1 MNMVKTETGGGSM
14 KRIREQGRI
23 PLEDV
28 LPLATPFVINIDP
41 ASTCNFK
48 CNYCFH
54 AGNQMHTKGAM
65 KWGTYSRI
73 ISDILQFD
81 SPIKTLRLYAFG
93 EPLLNPN
100 FADMIE
106 LAKDRQVSEDI
117 DTTTNGS
124 LLNPKLNRK
133 IINAGIDRINISV
146 NGLNTEQYKQFTR
159 YDIDFNQYVAN
170 IADLYDNR
178 KDCTIFVK
186 INGDT
191 ISEED
196 QQKFIDVFTPISSGC
211 AIEYTMSCWYD
222 FDMIGVE
229 KNKTVGVYG
238 QPLTHVNVCPYIFY
252 AYCIQYDGKV
262 STCFL
267 DWNRKLIIGDIF
279 HNSLKE
285 IWEGAIMTELRKKM
299 LLKQRRTIPICNK
312 CNQLVA
318 GDPVNI
324 DHLAASLLE
333 VLS

>member
-1 MNMVKTETGGGSM
+1 MQKLCLPGDNM
-14 KRIREQGRI
+14 KRIREQGRV

-28 LPLATPFVINIDP
+28 LPLATPFVINVDP

-48 CNYCFH
+48 CNYCYH
-54 AGNQMHTKGAM
+54 AGTKMTVKGAM
-65 KWGTYSRI
+65 KWSTYSRI
-73 ISDILQFD
+73 ISDIREFD

-93 EPLLNPN
+93 EPLINPQ
-100 FADMIE
+100 FVDMVQ

-133 IINAGIDRINISV
+133 LIAAGIDRINISV
-146 NGLNTEQYKQFTR
+146 NGINAEQYKQFTH
-159 YDIDFNQYVAN
+159 YNINFNQYVDN

-191 ISEED
+191 ISEEE
-196 QQKFIDVFTPISSGC
+196 QQKFIEIFTPISSGC
-211 AIEYTMSCWYD
+211 AVEHTMNCWYD
-222 FDMIGVE
+222 FDMIGIE

-238 QPLTHVNVCPYIFY
+238 QPLTHVDICPYIFY
-252 AYCIQYDGKV
+252 SFCVQYDGKV

-267 DWNRKLIIGDIF
+267 DWNRKLIIGDIS

-285 IWEGAIMTELRKKM
+285 IWSGPIVTELRKKM

-324 DHLAASLLE
+324 DHLAERLLK
-333 VLS
+333 VLK